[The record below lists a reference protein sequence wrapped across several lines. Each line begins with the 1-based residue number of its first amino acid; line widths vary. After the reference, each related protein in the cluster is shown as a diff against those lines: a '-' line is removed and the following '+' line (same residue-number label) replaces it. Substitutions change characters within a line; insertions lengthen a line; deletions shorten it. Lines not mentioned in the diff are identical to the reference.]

1 MIRRYESVML
11 LTFTALLSTLAWAQE
26 AAATDERTEADQPA
40 QLDLRIPDIRTL
52 YTQEQID
59 ALLAST
65 YQEERTEEVEVRGR
79 REVVTPRVWPGI
91 AAPIW
96 AIFNPTQAWRIFAP
110 LPPDQTR
117 TAALRSDATTP
128 YQRPASITAADL

>member
-1 MIRRYESVML
+1 MIRRYESVTL

-26 AAATDERTEADQPA
+26 AAATDEHTEADQSA

-65 YQEERTEEVEVRGR
+65 YQERTEEVEVRGR

-128 YQRPASITAADL
+128 YQRPASRTAADL